1 MQQKYKLTKE
11 ERISSKIEIDR
22 LFTEGNSF
30 IVYPLRVV
38 YIENTSLKEKGVN
51 VSIMANV
58 PKRKFK
64 RAVKR
69 NHLKRLIKECFR
81 LNKSEFIEKVA
92 GQSKYISIAFLYLSH
107 EEKKF
112 SEIETAMKQALETLS
127 SKILIQE

>member
-38 YIENTSLKEKGVN
+38 YIENASPKEKGVN
-51 VSIMANV
+51 VSIMASM
-58 PKRKFK
+58 PKKKFK

-69 NHLKRLIKECFR
+69 N
-81 LNKSEFIEKVA
+81 
-92 GQSKYISIAFLYLSH
+92 
-107 EEKKF
+107 
-112 SEIETAMKQALETLS
+112 
-127 SKILIQE
+127 

>member
-1 MQQKYKLTKE
+1 MQQKYRLTKK

-38 YIENTSLKEKGVN
+38 YIENTLLKEKGVN

-69 NHLKRLIKECFR
+69 NHLKRLIKESFR
-81 LNKSEFIEKVA
+81 LNKFEFIEKIA
-92 GQSKYISIAFLYLSH
+92 AQSKYISIAFLYLSN

-112 SEIETAMKQALETLS
+112 SEIETAMKQALKMLS
-127 SKILIQE
+127 SKISIQE